1 MGIHDRLDHQEHA
14 NAPKDN
20 SHGMSRDEEEAI
32 DKALQG
38 EQSTD
43 VESASASDADAGDL
57 GDTGTSK

>member
-1 MGIHDRLDHQEHA
+1 MSTHDRLDNHEHA
-14 NAPKDN
+14 DAPKDT

-32 DKALQG
+32 DKALKA

-57 GDTGTSK
+57 GDAGESE

>member
-1 MGIHDRLDHQEHA
+1 MSTHDRPDHQEHA
-14 NAPKDN
+14 DAATDN

-57 GDTGTSK
+57 GNAGASK